1 MLVNAS
7 PHRRAMGEGTP
18 DWPRLIAAIAAA
30 RDQAAFAELFAFY
43 APRVKGMLMR
53 AGAAADVAEEIAQET
68 LLSVWRK
75 ASYFD
80 ASRASASTWIFTI
93 ARNLRIDRFR
103 RERTPDADALYDAL
117 AGDAPEQPDQNLE
130 TVEREAQVREALTH
144 LPADQLRVVR
154 LSLFEDKSHG
164 DIATE
169 LGLPLGTVKS
179 RIRLAMSRL
188 RERLE
193 DKQ

>member
-1 MLVNAS
+1 M
-7 PHRRAMGEGTP
+7 PEGLP
-18 DWPRLIAAIAAA
+18 DVVRLISAIASA
-30 RDQAAFAELFAFY
+30 RDQAAFAELFDFY

-53 AGAAADVAEEIAQET
+53 AGSAADVAEEIAQET

-103 RERTPDADALYDAL
+103 RERTPDADTLYNVM
-117 AGDAPEQPDQNLE
+117 AGDAPEQPDHTLE
-130 TVEREAQVREALTH
+130 TVEREAQVHQALEI
-144 LPADQLRVVR
+144 LSPDQLRVVR

-164 DIATE
+164 DIAAE

-179 RIRLAMSRL
+179 RIRLAMARL
-188 RERLE
+188 RERLGSLS
-193 DKQ
+193 